1 MATQISKLN
10 YVDGK
15 LGAPTSGQQTTR
27 VLFNTVTNAA
37 VQSQITFF
45 KTFQGLTNGQT
56 NLTQNKLDSSE
67 SMVIK
72 SLWFAGFTPASTIGP
87 LVGNLGAP
95 EAGSVTC
102 SVYVGN
108 QCVVKSLPLQFNS
121 NNGQAFDRLHANAG
135 VGAWVAQGGPNADP
149 LVQWFAPTEVRLLT
163 DIVLPPQVT
172 FSVVLETDPAT
183 QPFQQTV
190 VCALSGYGKIF
201 SAGASF

>member
-1 MATQISKLN
+1 MASQVSKLA
-10 YVDGK
+10 YVDKK
-15 LGAPTSGQQTTR
+15 LGATFPGQQTTR
-27 VLFNTVTNAA
+27 VLFNTVLNAVA
-37 VQSQITFF
+37 QKQITFF

-72 SLWFAGFTPASTIGP
+72 SLWFCGYSDTGSVVPIAGS
-87 LVGNLGAP
+87 NSAP

-108 QCVVKSLPLQFNS
+108 QCVVKNLPLQFNT

-135 VGAWVAQGGPNADP
+135 VGAWSQQGGPNDDP
-149 LVQWFAPTEVRLLT
+149 FIQYYVPTEVRLLT

-172 FSVVLETDPAT
+172 FTVVLETEGLVT
-183 QPFQQTV
+183 PFANTV